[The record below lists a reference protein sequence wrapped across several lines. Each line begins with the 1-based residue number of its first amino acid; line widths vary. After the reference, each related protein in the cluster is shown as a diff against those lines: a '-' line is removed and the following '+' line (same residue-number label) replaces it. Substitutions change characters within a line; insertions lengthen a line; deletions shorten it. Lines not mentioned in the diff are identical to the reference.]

1 MAGNRISS
9 VSENSVAAGAVE
21 AKEAEEVAGR
31 WVRGASRAAKV
42 VSAYY
47 WWGESR
53 ATTGLGVGVGILL
66 NIYAKGVR
74 G

>member
-9 VSENSVAAGAVE
+9 VSENSVAAGTVE

-42 VSAYY
+42 VSAYIG
-47 WWGESR
+47 GESLVPLR
-53 ATTGLGVGVGILL
+53 V
-66 NIYAKGVR
+66 
-74 G
+74 